1 MEQMFVARSV
11 AGAERDLT
19 KDARGQAFWDEHAAF
34 IDELV
39 AAGFTRLGG
48 PFTDVG
54 GAMLVVQAAGEAE
67 VQARLAPDPWYAN
80 GILTLADV
88 TRWEVFIDRWG

>member
-1 MEQMFVARSV
+1 MEQIFVARSV

-19 KDARGQAFWDEHAAF
+19 KDSRGQSLWDEHAAF

-39 AAGFTRLGG
+39 AAGFIRLGG

-54 GAMLVVQAAGEAE
+54 GAMLVVRAADEAE
-67 VQARLAPDPWYAN
+67 VRARLAPDPWYAH

-88 TRWEVFIDRWG
+88 TRWEVFIDQWG